1 MSQNIGDL
9 AIGTPAPDFDLSD
22 QHGVKV
28 SLSSFRGKKNL
39 VVLFYPFSFTGT
51 CTGELCEIRDDLNAF
66 QNGEVQLLA
75 ISCDSIFSQRTFAE
89 AQGYKFPVLS
99 DFWPHGEVSKAYG
112 VFNAARG
119 CAIRGTFIIDKSG
132 ILRWRVVNAMGGAR
146 STWDYKSAIE
156 AL

>member
-1 MSQNIGDL
+1 MSQNTGSLSIGSQ
-9 AIGTPAPDFDLSD
+9 APDFALSD

-28 SLSSFRGKKNL
+28 SLTSFRDKKNV

-66 QNGEVQLLA
+66 QNDDVQLLA
-75 ISCDSIFSQRTFAE
+75 ISCDSIFSQRSFAA

-99 DFWPHGEVSKAYG
+99 DFWPHGEVSMAYG

-119 CAIRGTFIIDKSG
+119 CSIRGTFIIDKSG
-132 ILRWRVVNAMGGAR
+132 ILRWQVVNAMGDAR
-146 STWDYKSAIE
+146 STLDYKTAID